1 MTSTPDDDEESS
13 MTDES
18 GLPDTE
24 PTGTTRPTGEA
35 WEDVMARMSDLGEAV
50 ARWVRAAANE
60 PDTKEKLDQVRAGI
74 DDIGQKADAALGRAV
89 RSELGQQVKE
99 GAEHAG
105 QAMSDAAQRVTD
117 VAAPHVKNAFAG
129 LSDVFGKAAARVDEA
144 TQRHSESAPPVE
156 DASTAAPDVAAE
168 DDPASPDS

>member
-1 MTSTPDDDEESS
+1 
-13 MTDES
+13 MTDETRI
-18 GLPDTE
+18 PDPE
-24 PTGTTRPTGEA
+24 PNGTSSPTGEA
-35 WEDVMARMSDLGEAV
+35 WEDVVARMNDLGEAV

-60 PDTKEKLDQVRAGI
+60 PDTKEKLDRVRAGI

-89 RSELGQQVKE
+89 RSDLGQQVKE
-99 GAEHAG
+99 GAEQAG

-144 TQRHSESAPPVE
+144 THRHPEPAPADE
-156 DASTAAPDVAAE
+156 APTPAPEVPAE
-168 DDPASPDS
+168 DDPASPEG